1 MTTPEKIRRR
11 ERIIIVGLI
20 VVLVGVIFTSWQD
33 QRADDRA
40 QQREQSAEAR
50 DAERERRYQLC
61 LTEQITALTDSLT
74 VRGRLAEADSDITRR
89 VILTVANATSSQN
102 MVGVRTAL
110 AQYAIDAAEV
120 KRLRARTTIPPFPT
134 GKCDKFNENSKGGS

>member
-11 ERIIIVGLI
+11 ERIIIVGLVI
-20 VVLVGVIFTSWQD
+20 VLVGVIFTSWQD

-89 VILTVANATSSQN
+89 VILTVANATATRDMRS
-102 MVGVRTAL
+102 VGAAL
-110 AQYAIDAAEV
+110 AQYRIDAAKV
-120 KRLRARTTIPPFPT
+120 KRLRAETTIPPFPT